1 MSWNEPY
8 ISEQFKK
15 NSREECT
22 QMIQVKKQLTAGPH
36 FLVNNQGK
44 PFLKQYKMSPQADA
58 LSIRIMRF
66 FAPWYDEHIL
76 HCLYKS
82 KFSFPVSYIFSLPFK
97 IGNMP
102 CLKYINVHVA
112 TDEKTYRS
120 RFTNSNFWSG
130 HTLLQMLRK
139 WRAADG
145 EVT

>member
-1 MSWNEPY
+1 
-8 ISEQFKK
+8 
-15 NSREECT
+15 
-22 QMIQVKKQLTAGPH
+22 MIQVKKQLTAGPH

-66 FAPWYDEHIL
+66 FALWDDEHIL

-112 TDEKTYRS
+112 THEKTYRS
-120 RFTNSNFWSG
+120 RFTNSNF
-130 HTLLQMLRK
+130 
-139 WRAADG
+139 
-145 EVT
+145 